1 MGVKWSILAN
11 IWLELDENMG
21 NLANSPSFGKSR
33 DYPDTG
39 TLPSGPIP
47 NPEKVVGTGRYQPLL
62 ICVDT
67 VLLCPRIKLGLPIF
81 HIFAKLGLA
90 WPKMNFEI
98 RPLLANFASW
108 QKYQISF

>member
-21 NLANSPSFGKSR
+21 NLANSPSVGKSR

-47 NPEKVVGTGRYQPLL
+47 NPEKVVGTGRYQPLVSTL
-62 ICVDT
+62 FKVF
-67 VLLCPRIKLGLPIF
+67 L
-81 HIFAKLGLA
+81 
-90 WPKMNFEI
+90 
-98 RPLLANFASW
+98 
-108 QKYQISF
+108 KYRKT